1 MAYAITT
8 VGDLQGDL
16 HEFQITENGTA
27 LMTAYDPIQA
37 DLSSVGGASNGWIFD
52 SVFQEVDI
60 ESGELLFQWR
70 ASDHY
75 QVNES
80 FASLGEKGGSIET
93 AWDYFHINS
102 IDKDS
107 SGNYY
112 ISSRYMHTVTCIR
125 PSGEIAWILGGER
138 NDFKDLSSGA
148 ATNFTWQHHV
158 RWHPGN
164 IITIFDNGAFNGDMT
179 PLRFNWKVTAKHSRG
194 LEVQLDLDRMTA
206 SLVQDYVNPHV
217 LSHSQGSVQLLDNG
231 NVFVGWGHTPAW
243 AEFAANGTMLCDAHF
258 GPKIT
263 WGLGLVKS
271 YRTSKGRWTG
281 RPRSR
286 PSIELQLG
294 FTYATAYVSWNGAT
308 EVQHWRL
315 ESTGNP
321 NAANADF
328 VQGPTT
334 HRKGFET
341 AIGIPKDAGRYI
353 RFAALD
359 KNFRLL
365 KYTELLN
372 KNTGHEAGHA
382 LSPVLDRDILP
393 LRFLVIAS
401 SITTA
406 ILLLGRWCIV
416 MARRRAGPT
425 LR

>member
-1 MAYAITT
+1 MRVLDILLWFPIWAVCSPITVWKDFNPTFFDKGFKDYTLISPRGRAVPTPGPMILDANGDLLNSSYDVAYAITT

-112 ISSRYMHTVTCIR
+112 ISSRYMHT
-125 PSGEIAWILGGER
+125 
-138 NDFKDLSSGA
+138 
-148 ATNFTWQHHV
+148 
-158 RWHPGN
+158 
-164 IITIFDNGAFNGDMT
+164 
-179 PLRFNWKVTAKHSRG
+179 
-194 LEVQLDLDRMTA
+194 LDLDRMTA